1 MVFREGIVMDLGQS
15 QSQAKSVAHMVY
27 QQLLAYDELQLA
39 LNDFVATTNQLKGR
53 AYDSSRALIRQVLEP
68 LRRGGARLSEATAR
82 LIQQLPE
89 DYLEQ
94 VGSESLEEDSLREE
108 IKRWDDFIL
117 EAEEMLSL
125 AERDYR
131 LNPSPANGQ
140 RFISLENS
148 LQIYQRAQEA
158 LSDKLERLLAFHQLS
173 EEIFAEIDLLEQAV
187 NTGLDQLR
195 NAWDD
200 KELIFKL
207 PQDLSW
213 TEALDW
219 GLPFVPSQEAV

>member
-94 VGSESLEEDSLREE
+94 VGSESLEEE
-108 IKRWDDFIL
+108 ITPLW
-117 EAEEMLSL
+117 
-125 AERDYR
+125 
-131 LNPSPANGQ
+131 
-140 RFISLENS
+140 
-148 LQIYQRAQEA
+148 
-158 LSDKLERLLAFHQLS
+158 LLAF
-173 EEIFAEIDLLEQAV
+173 F
-187 NTGLDQLR
+187 
-195 NAWDD
+195 
-200 KELIFKL
+200 
-207 PQDLSW
+207 SW
-213 TEALDW
+213 Y
-219 GLPFVPSQEAV
+219 FNSNY